1 MSIQFSD
8 TSTYRGLVQFFEKEV
23 GYNRGD
29 VSGNTDRLKDFAA
42 DVNVAWDD
50 FLSIAFGPDG
60 TWQFDDSNHT
70 DYPFITTN
78 LISGQR
84 DYTFTVDGSSNII
97 LDIYRVMCKTSA
109 TGDYQEIYPVDQS
122 TPDYLN
128 SESTSSFIDGRNQ
141 TGVPTRYDKIAN
153 GIQLDLIPNYDSP
166 AGLKVFINREP
177 SYVTYTDTTKKP
189 GCSGNLHKWF
199 YIKPAHDYARRHT
212 LAQLPRLEL
221 EVAKFENVIK
231 DSFRRRQR
239 DVPKRLVAF
248 NENNK

>member
-1 MSIQFSD
+1 MSIPFSD
-8 TSTYRGLVQFFEKEV
+8 TTNYKGLVQFYEKEV
-23 GYNRGD
+23 GFNRGD
-29 VSGNTDRLKDFAA
+29 VSGNTDRLKEFTA

-60 TWQFDDSNHT
+60 TWQLDDSNHT

-84 DYTFTVDGSSNII
+84 DYTFTVDESSNII

-109 TGDYQEIYPVDQS
+109 TGNYQEIYPVDQS

-128 SESTSSFIDGRNQ
+128 SESTSTFIDGQ
-141 TGVPTRYDKIAN
+141 SLTGAPSRYDKIAN
-153 GIQLDLIPNYDSP
+153 GVQLDLIPNYDAT
-166 AGLKVFINREP
+166 AGLKLFVNREP
-177 SYVTYTDTTKKP
+177 SYFVYTDPTKKA
-189 GCSGNLHKWF
+189 GVSGNLHKWF
-199 YIKPAHDYARRHT
+199 YIKPAYDYARRHS

-221 EVAKFENVIK
+221 EVVKFENVIK

-239 DVPKRLVAF
+239 DVPKRLIAF